1 MNILNVQDVTVDLGD
16 RILFEH
22 ISFGVQEQDKIG
34 VIGVNGSGKSTL
46 LKMIAGVAEVES
58 GTIIKANHIKIG
70 YLEQTP
76 EFAQDDTI
84 LSYVMGDTAKQEV
97 WSNESDAKIMLAE
110 LGITDYQ
117 QALHT
122 LSGGQ
127 KKRVALARTLL
138 YPSELLI
145 LDEPTNHL
153 DSDMIEWLEQYLKK
167 YKGALLMV
175 THDRYF
181 LDGVTNKILEMNQSH
196 VYEYATNYSGF
207 LERKSQREESELAS
221 YEKSRN
227 LYRNEL
233 KWVRRGAKARSTKQK
248 ARLQRFEELQNIR
261 QPERIGSVRLESI
274 VSRMGKKTVELVH
287 LSKSF
292 GDKTIVKDFSYH
304 FLREQNV
311 GFVGPNGCGKS
322 TFLNLLVGRLE
333 PDEGRV
339 EVGET
344 IRIGYFSQTCEEMP
358 DKLRVID
365 YVKEI
370 AEYLVTPSGTITASA
385 MCERFLFDSVMQY
398 TPIGKLSGGEKRR
411 LYLLRVL
418 MGAPNVLILDE
429 PTNDLDIATL
439 NVLENYLDHFNG
451 ILIVVS
457 HDRYFLDRTVDRIV
471 AFEGNGILKQYE
483 GGYTDYYLKRTG
495 MLRDGCFDEPEK
507 SYGKNV
513 VLESKG
519 KKGNRQ
525 AQEAYREQKNA
536 RRALKFSYKEQREY
550 ESIEDEIAQIEKHL
564 EKIEQEM
571 IKKATSYPALVELT
585 KEKEETEARLEERY
599 ERWEYLSELAEQ
611 IAVQKE

>member
-495 MLRDGCFDEPEK
+495 MLRDGYFDEPEK

-611 IAVQKE
+611 IAAQKE